1 MRPGARLRRHLGLG
15 ACGPSSAA
23 PLPSAADGEDNFPLS
38 AFAIRRR
45 GTGTPRSSAGRRAR
59 YPRARS
65 ECVRKGRSVDISER
79 NEKAG

>member
-1 MRPGARLRRHLGLG
+1 MRPGARLRRHLRSRCVRAVGGG
-15 ACGPSSAA
+15 AF
-23 PLPSAADGEDNFPLS
+23 PSAADGEDNFPLS